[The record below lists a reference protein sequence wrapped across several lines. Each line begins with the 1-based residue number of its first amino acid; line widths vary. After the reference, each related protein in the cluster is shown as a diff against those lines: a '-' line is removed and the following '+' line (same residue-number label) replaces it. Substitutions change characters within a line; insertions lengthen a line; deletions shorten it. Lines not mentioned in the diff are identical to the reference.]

1 MKRFSAIL
9 LSVTMVFTMMLT
21 GCGQKEAGSTDD
33 SAPDS
38 ASASAPADEKL
49 VELKFYMMNS
59 PVNDFDRVMKKANEI
74 IGKEINAKLDLILVD
89 SSTYAEKMNLMIN
102 SGDDWDL
109 SFTANW
115 GGINFFENATK
126 GAYADLTDLLPKYA
140 PETYSRIPEGLWE
153 GVKVNG
159 KIYGLVNYQQWGTA
173 KRDGF
178 KFRSDLVDETGFDW
192 KAVKDKTAIDAL
204 DKIGPF
210 LGDALAK
217 HREMIGFETSSI
229 ESLFASNPL
238 LWNMEAVGDTSI
250 PGWINL
256 DNQDK
261 VINQFETEDFAKYT
275 EIMRD
280 WFLKGYVRKD
290 GATVKDTSPD
300 RKAAKF
306 VAEKTGSWPDNIE
319 YPGNPDASNMSMTK
333 SAGNAP
339 AVTVS
344 TSRTMIPAGAASTAA
359 IAINS
364 ESKHIEKALQ
374 LVELLNT
381 NDDLY
386 KLITLG
392 EEGVDYNYDE
402 NGKFTMVEGKYN
414 FNFNEWQIGQSYSPN
429 FNRTNYDKN
438 KDGEIQRETQ
448 KIIYE
453 ADKTAEISP
462 VTGFVFDSTP
472 VKTQLANCSA
482 VTTEMIPALSSGS
495 VDPAK
500 VLPEFLKRLKAAGVD
515 DIIKEKQAQ
524 YDAWRTN
531 K

>member
-1 MKRFSAIL
+1 MKKFSAIL
-9 LSVTMVFTMMLT
+9 LTVTMLITMMLA
-21 GCGQKEAGSTDD
+21 GCGQKETSSTGD
-33 SAPDS
+33 SAEK
-38 ASASAPADEKL
+38 PAAGNEEM
-49 VELKFYMMNS
+49 VELSFYMMNS

-74 IGKEINAKLDLILVD
+74 IGKEINAKLNLVLVD

-115 GGINFFENATK
+115 GGINFFENAAK
-126 GAYADLTDLLPKYA
+126 GAYADLTDLMSKYA
-140 PETYSRIPEGLWE
+140 PQSYSRIPEGLWE

-159 KIYGLVNYQQWGTA
+159 KIYAIPNYQQWGTA
-173 KRDGF
+173 KREGF
-178 KFRSDLVDETGFDW
+178 KFRSDLVEETGFDW
-192 KAVKDKTAIDAL
+192 KALKGKTAIEAL

-217 HREMIGFETSSI
+217 HKGMIGFETSSL
-229 ESLFASNPL
+229 ENSSLYAGNPL

-256 DNQDK
+256 DHPDT
-261 VINQFETEDFAKYT
+261 VINQFETEEFAKYT

-280 WFLKGYVRKD
+280 WFIKGYVRKD
-290 GATVKDTSPD
+290 GATVKDTTPD
-300 RKAAKF
+300 RQAAKF
-306 VAEKTGSWPDNIE
+306 VAEKTGSWPDSIE

-339 AVTVS
+339 AVSVS
-344 TSRTMIPAGAASTAA
+344 TTRTMIPAGAASTAA

-392 EEGVDYNYDE
+392 EEGVDYKYDE
-402 NGKFTMVEGKYN
+402 NGKFTMIDGKYN
-414 FNFNEWQIGQSYSPN
+414 FNFNEWQLGQSYSPD
-429 FNRTNYDKN
+429 FNRAAYDKN
-438 KDGEIQRETQ
+438 KDGEIQKETQ
-448 KIIYE
+448 KIVYD

-462 VTGFVFDSTP
+462 VTGFVFDPTP
-472 VKTQLANCSA
+472 VKTQIANCSA

-500 VLPEFLKRLKAAGVD
+500 VLPEFLKRLKTAGVD

-524 YDAWRTN
+524 FDAWKAN